1 MLRRLTVENYALID
15 HLELELDEH
24 LNILTGETGAGKS
37 ILLGALS
44 LLLGAKNEGAALKDA
59 TRNCK
64 VEGIFDLTGLG
75 LEGLFEELELDYEVE
90 TTITRLITPAGKS
103 RSFVNDMPVQLA
115 SLRELS
121 ARLVDIH
128 SQHQNLILSSE
139 EFRTSALDTV
149 AGNGALLEEYHTA
162 YAEWIECRRRVE
174 ELRAAAEAGRRDEEW
189 LRFQCEELETAKL
202 RAGEQAEL
210 EAELVVLENADR
222 IGELFTTLRND
233 LDADETGILSR
244 LKEGEQG
251 MRQIGA
257 QFAPAAEYA
266 ERLRSVLEELK
277 DLNRSMASDTE
288 HLDSDPERLQKKTA
302 RLDALIAL
310 QQKYRTQNEEELI
323 ALRDESR
330 RKLDAITHSDEEIR
344 QAEEALQAQEE
355 TTRSLAEQ
363 LHTARKQA
371 TLPFA
376 EEILATLQLL
386 GMADTRF
393 EIALTPR
400 EMGRSGA
407 DSVQFLFTA
416 NRTTQPQPI
425 ERIASGGELSRV
437 MLALKALLA
446 RRMQLPTILFDEIDT
461 GVSGRIADAMGEI
474 IERLSETMQVVDIT
488 HLPQVA
494 SKGDTHFVVYKEE
507 GHTHLRRLT
516 AEERVTE
523 IAKMLSGAEITD
535 AALSQARILLA
546 K

>member
-149 AGNGALLEEYHTA
+149 AGNGALLEEYRKA

-330 RKLDAITHSDEEIR
+330 RKLDAITHSDEEVLK
-344 QAEEALQAQEE
+344 AEEALQAQEE

-363 LHTARKQA
+363 LHKARKGA
-371 TLPFA
+371 TAPFA
-376 EEILATLQLL
+376 EEILATLHLL